1 MHPVRQLLGVLPQLL
16 VEFRT
21 LSGTGGAVAI
31 LSLADRQ
38 PRRGNRRAAG
48 QSGRSFPPLSLPH
61 HHELRQY
68 LSQGP
73 EPGPGD
79 RRNQADDGQA
89 EGLGATGNPE
99 RMQSVRAGPVRRD
112 YLKKKRSDVSRT
124 ADKGLSR
131 LSR

>member
-1 MHPVRQLLGVLPQLL
+1 MPQLL

-21 LSGTGGAVAI
+21 LSGTGGAAAI

-48 QSGRSFPPLSLPH
+48 QSGRSLPPVSLPH

-79 RRNQADDGQA
+79 RRDQADDGQA
-89 EGLGATGNPE
+89 EGLSIGAASPFD
-99 RMQSVRAGPVRRD
+99 RLRVRNWKTPHAELVE
-112 YLKKKRSDVSRT
+112 
-124 ADKGLSR
+124 A
-131 LSR
+131 